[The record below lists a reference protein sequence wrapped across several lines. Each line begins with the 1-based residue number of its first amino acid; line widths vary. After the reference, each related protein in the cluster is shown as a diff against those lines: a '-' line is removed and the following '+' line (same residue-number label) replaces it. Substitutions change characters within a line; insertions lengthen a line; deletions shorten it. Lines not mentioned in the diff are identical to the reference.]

1 MKNSP
6 EEPEILFNGSA
17 NFEIESEDANFAN
30 EPAILSQLVT
40 HVLVEAPKK
49 SNASENLWKIKI
61 KSAFC
66 ARSSRKRAQT
76 TDKKQIRQK
85 TVEFDMEMAR

>member
-1 MKNSP
+1 M
-6 EEPEILFNGSA
+6 FNGSA

-49 SNASENLWKIKI
+49 KKSNASENLWKIKI
-61 KSAFC
+61 KSTFC